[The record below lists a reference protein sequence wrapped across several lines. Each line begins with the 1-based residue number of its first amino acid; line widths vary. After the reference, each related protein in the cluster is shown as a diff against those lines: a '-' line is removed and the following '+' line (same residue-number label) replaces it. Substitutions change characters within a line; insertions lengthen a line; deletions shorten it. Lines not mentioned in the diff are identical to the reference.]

1 MPPTPAT
8 PVQDSGDPG
17 TASPGDDRAEVLLA
31 EQARR
36 WQAGDR
42 CRVEALLGE
51 SGRPNLDDRALL
63 DLIYHEAILREYDG
77 DLPVAEEYVRRFP
90 RLAAELRL
98 QFELDRLVRPHSV
111 PVETSVG
118 DGDTGRTGTSPD
130 SMNGDPRFPSI
141 PGYQI
146 VSALGRGGMGI
157 AFKAWQTSLK
167 RTVALKLLHAH
178 DDPENQ
184 RRFRAEA
191 EAAARLQHSNIVQV
205 FEVNQHRGRPFLAME
220 YVAGGTL
227 AQKLRGEPQTALD
240 AVRTVE
246 TLAEAI
252 HYAHE
257 HGVIHRDLKPANIL
271 LTTDFP
277 RPMDESRGELEDTL
291 TFPPGSPS
299 SAGNRAP
306 TAGLKIADFGLAKQ
320 VDADT
325 AQTQTGAILGTP
337 SYMAPEQARG
347 AGKEV
352 GPATDV
358 YALGA
363 ILYEML
369 TGRPPFRAGTVLETL
384 DLVRSE
390 EPVPPR
396 RLVPKTPRDLETIC
410 LKCLEKD
417 PAKRYP
423 SASVL
428 AEDLRRFRQG
438 EPIAARPVG
447 RPERAWK
454 WAKRRPA
461 LAASGLVSG
470 LALVALLVASQLHNV
485 ELQGTLRQL
494 RDQKA
499 ETDKEN
505 QKARANLRAALA
517 AVDEMLVRVARVPLA
532 KTPHTEVLRAELFEE
547 ALKFQQG
554 FLNDY
559 RGDPGLQW
567 DIGRTLRRLGTVYRF
582 MGRDREA
589 EKVLREAIV
598 IEVGLVAELPG
609 SADRR
614 SELGL
619 SYDTLGKLLT
629 DGGRTR
635 EAEETFRR
643 ALACRTELTEAHP
656 DELLFWS
663 DLADTYGELGVLLK
677 RTGRVKDGG
686 DLIAKSVPLRERA
699 AAARPDDVDA
709 RNKLANAYLDTD
721 RVAKAIAIW
730 EKLIETPAPAAGHR
744 ASLAF
749 AYTRL
754 ANDHRQHGRPG
765 EAEAYIHKSIEL
777 LEGLAAEY
785 PLLVNYRKSL
795 SWTYN
800 QFGLLLIRTD
810 RAAEGENAFNRALEL
825 NERLVADFPN
835 RPELQTQLADNYGNW
850 GNRLKDTGRRAE
862 ADGMYRRMLA
872 LRERLVREHPHVVAY
887 RYDLARTH
895 TSLAISYRGQKKL
908 KEADEE
914 FRQCIPLLDKL
925 AANYPANP
933 DYRESLNIA
942 VGSHGQVLVQ
952 LGHGKEAADCF
963 RRAIALGEALVSE
976 KPSSPI
982 YRSSLAMDYHR
993 LTSLPASEQPE
1004 ETEKHLERAMAL
1016 QEPLAAEFPKSL
1028 THQERL
1034 AIILGSLA
1042 RLLRDRGKF
1051 AAAAQL
1057 FERGIGRA
1065 QAALSIDPRNLE
1077 ARRSLSDQ
1085 YAGLAE
1091 THLRQSDHRA
1101 AAANAEKLA
1110 RVFPEDGDH
1119 AWNAAGFLARCMPL
1133 AGADAA
1139 LAPDRRRELADDYGK
1154 QAVVLLRRAV
1164 RQRPANFLRLKD
1176 SKDLE
1181 PLRTRPDCAELME
1194 EHEAKDA
1201 DGP

>member
-1 MPPTPAT
+1 
-8 PVQDSGDPG
+8 V
-17 TASPGDDRAEVLLA
+17 RAEQLLA

-51 SGRPNLDDRALL
+51 SGDPNLDDAALL
-63 DLIYHEAILREYDG
+63 DLIYHEAILREADG
-77 DLPVAEEYVRRFP
+77 ELPVAEEYVRRFP
-90 RLAAELRL
+90 RLATELRL
-98 QFELDRLVRPHSV
+98 QFELDRLIRPHAASV
-111 PVETSVG
+111 DTSIG
-118 DGDTGRTGTSPD
+118 GGDTGRTGTSTGSVND
-130 SMNGDPRFPSI
+130 DPRFPSI

-146 VSALGRGGMGI
+146 VSALGRGGMGM

-167 RTVALKLLHAH
+167 RSVALKLLHAH
-178 DDPENQ
+178 DDPVSQ

-227 AQKLRGEPQTALD
+227 AQKLRGEPQPALE
-240 AVRTVE
+240 AARTVE
-246 TLAEAI
+246 TLADAI

-277 RPMDESRGELEDTL
+277 RPKDESRGELEDTL

-299 SAGNRAP
+299 SAGDRGPA
-306 TAGLKIADFGLAKQ
+306 AGLKIADFGLAKQ

-337 SYMAPEQARG
+337 SYMAPEQSRG
-347 AGKEV
+347 AKEV
-352 GPATDV
+352 GPETDV

-410 LKCLEKD
+410 LKCLAKD
-417 PAKRYP
+417 PAKRYR
-423 SASVL
+423 SACLL

-470 LALVALLVASQLHNV
+470 LALVALLVASQIHNV

-505 QKARANLRAALA
+505 QKARANLRAALV

-582 MGRDREA
+582 LGRDREA
-589 EKVLREAIV
+589 EKVLREAIA
-598 IEVGLVAELPG
+598 IEVGLVAELPS

-629 DGGRTR
+629 EGGRTR

-663 DLADTYGELGVLLK
+663 DLADTYVELGVLLK

-699 AAARPDDVDA
+699 AAARPNDADA
-709 RNKLANAYLDTD
+709 RNKLADAYLDTG

-730 EKLIETPAPAAGHR
+730 EKLTETPAPAAGHR
-744 ASLAF
+744 ARLAF

-765 EAEAYIHKSIEL
+765 EAEAYIHKSIDL

-795 SWTYN
+795 SSTYN

-810 RAAEGENAFNRALEL
+810 RAAEGEKAFNRALEL
-825 NERLVADFPN
+825 NERLVADFPD

-872 LRERLVREHPHVVAY
+872 LRERLVREHPDVVAY

-895 TSLAISYRGQKKL
+895 TSLAMSYRGQNKL

-914 FRQCIPLLDKL
+914 FRHCIPLLNKL
-925 AANYPANP
+925 AADYPANP

-952 LGHGKEAADCF
+952 LGRGKEAADCF

-976 KPSSPI
+976 IPSSPN
-982 YRSSLAMDYHR
+982 YRSSLAMDYDR
-993 LTSLPASEQPE
+993 LTSLPTSEQPE
-1004 ETEKHLERAMAL
+1004 ETEKLLERAMAL
-1016 QEPLAAEFPKSL
+1016 QEPLAAEFPKSF
-1028 THQERL
+1028 THQQRL
-1034 AIILGSLA
+1034 AVILGSFA
-1042 RLLRDRGKF
+1042 RLRRDRDQL
-1051 AAAAQL
+1051 ADAAQL

-1091 THLRQSDHRA
+1091 TRLRQSDHRA

-1110 RVFPEDGDH
+1110 RVFPEDGQY
-1119 AWNAAGFLARCMPL
+1119 AWNAAIFLTRCIPL
-1133 AGADAA
+1133 AEADAA
-1139 LAPDRRRELADDYGK
+1139 PAPDQRRQLTEDYGQ
-1154 QAVVLLRRAV
+1154 QAVALLRQAV
-1164 RQRPANFLRLKD
+1164 QQRPENVQQLKE

-1181 PLRTRPDCAELME
+1181 LLRARRDFAEVMKLY
-1194 EHEAKDA
+1194 EAKDA
-1201 DGP
+1201 GCP